1 MINLWLCHA
10 EFISASLAN
19 ASNLAI
25 EIPKQVRD
33 DTNKKYMSSKAN
45 ILKKFRR
52 WLRQGEARRII
63 PSRDNLSIQ
72 VGKLLSTRG
81 SELITMTTL
90 WLAQKKHHFRSLR
103 SRKVMLKRN
112 S

>member
-1 MINLWLCHA
+1 MNQITIGLDKTKNGLYTHTNRHCGNSSSSWN
-10 EFISASLAN
+10 ERN
-19 ASNLAI
+19 
-25 EIPKQVRD
+25 
-33 DTNKKYMSSKAN
+33 DTNKKYMLSKAN

-90 WLAQKKHHFRSLR
+90 
-103 SRKVMLKRN
+103 
-112 S
+112 